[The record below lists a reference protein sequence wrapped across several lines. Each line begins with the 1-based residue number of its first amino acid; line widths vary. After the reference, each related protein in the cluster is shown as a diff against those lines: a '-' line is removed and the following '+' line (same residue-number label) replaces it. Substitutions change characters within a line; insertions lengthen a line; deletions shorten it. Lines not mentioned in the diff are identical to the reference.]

1 MFPSAILSFI
11 VKNRTTYTII
21 EDMMKAFQFEEDV
34 FWQYDSYQIIS
45 NMKLAVVLVSYNHHL
60 NAEKGKLENKES
72 WEEVRQI
79 LQEKDKTPSKEVSV
93 MDVTMVTPP
102 KQG

>member
-1 MFPSAILSFI
+1 
-11 VKNRTTYTII
+11 
-21 EDMMKAFQFEEDV
+21 
-34 FWQYDSYQIIS
+34 
-45 NMKLAVVLVSYNHHL
+45 MKLAVVLVSYNHHL

-102 KQG
+102 KEYLQRRMFGDPMEKIHQNYLRQKRKELIMKLKKKQVD